1 MKRTVNVTGEGRL
14 NLPPD
19 TVEFTLNI
27 NATDRD
33 YDRAVEI
40 SAKKLERLAE
50 AVKPLGFSKED
61 LKSTNYNIYP
71 EYEGVRDTET
81 GNYVNVFKGF
91 RVNHSIMI
99 SFPFDKGLLS
109 DMISAI
115 ASSVSEPDLHI
126 SFTVKNREEAAKEL
140 LRLAVK
146 NAYEKATVLAEAAG
160 VKIERVVYIDA
171 SQNRSGFYSETCMD
185 NGAVGLAKMARGASV
200 EMAPRDVNLS
210 ETVRVIYEIG

>member
-1 MKRTVNVTGEGRL
+1 
-14 NLPPD
+14 
-19 TVEFTLNI
+19 
-27 NATDRD
+27 
-33 YDRAVEI
+33 
-40 SAKKLERLAE
+40 
-50 AVKPLGFSKED
+50 
-61 LKSTNYNIYP
+61 
-71 EYEGVRDTET
+71 
-81 GNYVNVFKGF
+81 
-91 RVNHSIMI
+91 
-99 SFPFDKGLLS
+99 
-109 DMISAI
+109 
-115 ASSVSEPDLHI
+115 
-126 SFTVKNREEAAKEL
+126 EEAAKEL